1 MILVGTS
8 KCPRGQCERSRKEES
23 ISPSS
28 LAAFAMSTFAAGPSL
43 AKAKSFDTR
52 GFASGKTFVPLA
64 AHGRAST
71 FTGDADSLAF
81 LRRRLVRSNFSF
93 EGERS
98 VKAAARPPLAAK
110 VAAGQVVA
118 IVDAFSTGACLA
130 AEAAARGYG
139 VVHALSLEPSDELAA
154 MVPAHLRGAIPW
166 LAEMSVDTRK
176 PLDAGAAELA
186 ARLEAWCAARGAALV
201 GVLAGAETG
210 VKLADFLGAAIVG
223 GGGAWAAGVRSNGA
237 EGAEARRNKWDMG
250 EKVRRAGVRAVRQL
264 RSKGWDAT
272 LERWLREDWGL
283 DPADDAA
290 AVDLVVK
297 PTESGGSD
305 GVTACASVGGVR
317 AAVRGLVGAVNA
329 LGQRNEEVLI
339 QEFLRGDEYV
349 VDAVSRDGAHKV
361 VGAWVYDRRPT
372 NGAGFV
378 LHGQRFMASSE
389 PVVKLLADYAKAVL
403 DALDLRHGPSH
414 MEVKLVPGSDSP
426 CLVEVGA
433 RCHGAEGFWI
443 SVADECAGTNQARA
457 ALDAYVDAGA
467 FAALAPLPP
476 APLLASGTIKFLLVH
491 EDGTLDK
498 IDDAVV
504 RRIKALASYRGY
516 EIFVE
521 AGKKVEATRN
531 CFSWGGV
538 VKLNHA
544 DPQQVLDD
552 YAFLDAICL
561 PGGGLWT
568 ISA

>member
-1 MILVGTS
+1 MHQLVEGS
-8 KCPRGQCERSRKEES
+8 AKQ
-23 ISPSS
+23 
-28 LAAFAMSTFAAGPSL
+28 AQAMATFVPLG
-43 AKAKSFDTR
+43 KAKSFDSR
-52 GFASGKTFVPLA
+52 GFASSKKFVPLA
-64 AHGRAST
+64 ASGRANT
-71 FTGDADSLAF
+71 FTGDEDSMTY
-81 LRRRLVRSNFSF
+81 LRRRLTRFNASF
-93 EGERS
+93 EGED
-98 VKAAARPPLAAK
+98 AAARPRARARS
-110 VAAGQVVA
+110 AERSREVVA
-118 IVDAFSTGACLA
+118 VVDAFSTGACVA

-139 VVHALSLEPSDELAA
+139 ILHVLSLEPSDELAA
-154 MVPAHLRGAIPW
+154 MVPAHLRGALPW
-166 LAEMSVDTRK
+166 AGEFSVDTST
-176 PLDAGAAELA
+176 PLEAGAARLASQLRAFCAGREL
-186 ARLEAWCAARGAALV
+186 ALV
-201 GVLAGAETG
+201 GVVAGAETG
-210 VKLADFLGAAIVG
+210 VKLADCLGDAVVA
-223 GGGAWAAGVRSNGA
+223 GAWAPGVRSNGA
-237 EGAEARRNKWDMG
+237 AGVEARRNKWDMG
-250 EKVRRAGVRAVRQL
+250 EKVRGAGVRAVRQL
-264 RSKGWDAT
+264 RSTGWDAD
-272 LERWLREDWGL
+272 LERWLRDDWKV

-290 AVDLVVK
+290 PVDLIVK
-297 PTESGGSD
+297 PTESAGSD
-305 GVTACASVGGVR
+305 GVTGCKTVGEVR
-317 AAVRGLVGAVNA
+317 AAVGALVGAING
-329 LGQRNEEVLI
+329 LGQKNEEVLI
-339 QEFLRGDEYV
+339 QEFLRGDEYI
-349 VDAVSRDGAHKV
+349 VDAVSRDGVHKV
-361 VGAWVYDRRPT
+361 VGMWLYDRKPT

-378 LHGQRFMASSE
+378 CHGQRFMSADE
-389 PVVKLLADYAKAVL
+389 PVVGLLVAYAETVL
-403 DALDLRHGPSH
+403 DALEFRHGPSH
-414 MEVKLVPGSDSP
+414 MEVKLVPGSEAP

-521 AGKKVEATRN
+521 AGKTVEATRN

>member
-1 MILVGTS
+1 MATRQTS
-8 KCPRGQCERSRKEES
+8 KSLDDEVPRKFVMLSVSGRRE
-23 ISPSS
+23 
-28 LAAFAMSTFAAGPSL
+28 T
-43 AKAKSFDTR
+43 
-52 GFASGKTFVPLA
+52 FASGDESSLRFLKRRLLRSNFAFSP
-64 AHGRAST
+64 
-71 FTGDADSLAF
+71 DAT
-81 LRRRLVRSNFSF
+81 RRRLPRPRSFS
-93 EGERS
+93 E
-98 VKAAARPPLAAK
+98 LAA
-110 VAAGQVVA
+110 GRVVVV
-118 IVDAFSTGACLA
+118 VDAFTTGACVA
-130 AEAAARGYG
+130 ADAAARGFR
-139 VVHALSLEPSDELAA
+139 VAHVLSLGDDSGMDINSLIPG
-154 MVPAHLRGAIPW
+154 HLKGAIQW
-166 LAEMSVDTRK
+166 
-176 PLDAGAAELA
+176 AAEFGVD
-186 ARLEAWCAARGAALV
+186 ARAPLEASAADVADDLRDWCDREGGEIAAV
-201 GVLAGAETG
+201 VAGAETG
-210 VKLADFLGAAIVG
+210 VKLADCLSEAVARWAPAVRTNGAA
-223 GGGAWAAGVRSNGA
+223 
-237 EGAEARRNKWDMG
+237 GAEARRNKWDMG
-250 EKVRRAGVRAVRQL
+250 EKVRGAGVRAVRQL
-264 RSKGWDAT
+264 RSMGWDAD
-272 LERWLREDWGL
+272 LERWLRDDWKV

-290 AVDLVVK
+290 PVDLIVK
-297 PTESGGSD
+297 PTESAGSD
-305 GVTACASVGGVR
+305 GVTGCKTVGEVR
-317 AAVRGLVGAVNA
+317 AAVGALVGAING
-329 LGQRNEEVLI
+329 LGQKNEEVLI
-339 QEFLRGDEYV
+339 QEFLRGDEYI
-349 VDAVSRDGAHKV
+349 VDAVSRDGVHKV
-361 VGAWVYDRRPT
+361 VGMWLYDRKPT

-378 LHGQRFMASSE
+378 CHGQRFMSADE
-389 PVVKLLADYAKAVL
+389 PVVGLLVAYAETVL
-403 DALDLRHGPSH
+403 DALEFRHGPSH
-414 MEVKLVPGSDSP
+414 MEVKLVPGSEAP